1 MFEAVFW
8 VSEVIVA
15 SMASSVVSVDNCW
28 SGGGCTGFKSC
39 SISVEVIGVS
49 SGVTSDSGRRG
60 EGESFRAIHGH
71 MANLFTQITG
81 YGRTFSAR
89 ISELGALTAYQLL
102 VVVYYSAPLIASLE
116 GIVDGGLVEDHMD
129 KSVPIFQASK
139 VVIRFVFQANHLSFN
154 ISVRYK
160 GFD

>member
-1 MFEAVFW
+1 
-8 VSEVIVA
+8 
-15 SMASSVVSVDNCW
+15 
-28 SGGGCTGFKSC
+28 
-39 SISVEVIGVS
+39 
-49 SGVTSDSGRRG
+49 
-60 EGESFRAIHGH
+60 

-81 YGRTFSAR
+81 YRRTFSAR
-89 ISELGALTAYQLL
+89 MSELGALTAYWLL
-102 VVVYYSAPLIASLE
+102 VVVYYSAPLIANLE
-116 GIVDGGLVEDHMD
+116 GIVDGGLVEDHTD